1 MLESRKPMII
11 VLRTIVGLPAN
22 PGSIKL
28 VGKRG
33 CPLPP
38 CEMPLLGEL
47 DREREGLV
55 KIKRLAG
62 SAALATRKAAW
73 AEAYRRTPTVSP
85 LSCLRRSRGD
95 ARIFK

>member
-11 VLRTIVGLPAN
+11 VMRTIVGLPAN

-47 DREREGLV
+47 DREREGLGLPRLG
-55 KIKRLAG
+55 KHRLAF
-62 SAALATRKAAW
+62 
-73 AEAYRRTPTVSP
+73 VS
-85 LSCLRRSRGD
+85 R
-95 ARIFK
+95 